1 MYEGKSK
8 MNKNVT
14 FLLDG
19 KHARFW
25 CGVSVERNHTFVPSE
40 LQCSSWMEKKSFKN
54 SCNMNGSHIP
64 FLKVN

>member
-14 FLLDG
+14 FLDG

-25 CGVSVERNHTFVPSE
+25 CGVSLERNHTSLPSE
-40 LQCSSWMEKKSFKN
+40 LQCSSSSEKERV
-54 SCNMNGSHIP
+54 
-64 FLKVN
+64 LKIVVI